1 MKCALKERREDS
13 RNREDWI
20 VFDKDNHPNDFDKVI
35 SSAQKNQIH
44 IGWSDPCIEIFFHA
58 YYGKMPNDANP
69 QTCISSFSND
79 YKEATKKEYL
89 KNEKLI
95 YSFLLKT
102 GDEENAL
109 KISERTLNVSKE
121 SALKKKP
128 SAYCPGSIL
137 HELVGKVV
145 KHRPKKQGIL

>member
-1 MKCALKERREDS
+1 
-13 RNREDWI
+13 
-20 VFDKDNHPNDFDKVI
+20 
-35 SSAQKNQIH
+35 
-44 IGWSDPCIEIFFHA
+44 
-58 YYGKMPNDANP
+58 MPNDANP

-121 SALKKKP
+121 SSLKKSHRHIAQAPSYMNWLARLLSTALK
-128 SAYCPGSIL
+128 SRAFFD
-137 HELVGKVV
+137 LVFS
-145 KHRPKKQGIL
+145 

>member
-1 MKCALKERREDS
+1 
-13 RNREDWI
+13 
-20 VFDKDNHPNDFDKVI
+20 
-35 SSAQKNQIH
+35 
-44 IGWSDPCIEIFFHA
+44 
-58 YYGKMPNDANP
+58 MPNDANP